1 MILSRGLIAS
11 CQAYEGDPLF
21 GSQYMAAMA
30 KAAEW
35 GGAIGIRANS
45 PQDIRA
51 IRKVT
56 CLPIIG
62 LYKIASASSQVYITP
77 DFKSAEA
84 IDKAGSDIIAI
95 DATPRPRP
103 NGVQLLDLISFIKQ
117 KLGKPV
123 MADISCL
130 EDALLAE
137 SLHVD
142 YISTTLSGY
151 TPHGRPMIEGPD
163 LELVAQ
169 IVQAVH
175 LPVVAEGRI
184 HEPAEAAQ
192 AITLGAHAVVI
203 GEAISRPEKITQRF
217 ISAMAVAVAKEI

>member
-1 MILSRGLIAS
+1 MFLSRGLIAS
-11 CQAYEGDPLF
+11 CQAYKGDPLF
-21 GSQYMAAMA
+21 GSQYMVAMA

-45 PQDIRA
+45 PQDIQA

-56 CLPIIG
+56 SLPIIG
-62 LYKIASASSQVYITP
+62 LYKIASDVSDVYITP
-77 DFKSAEA
+77 DFAAAEA
-84 IDKAGSDIIAI
+84 IDKAGCDIIAI

-103 NGVQLLDLISFIKQ
+103 QDVQLSDLITFIKE

-130 EDALLAE
+130 DDALLAE
-137 SLHVD
+137 SLNVD
-142 YISTTLSGY
+142 FISTTLSGY
-151 TPHGRPMIEGPD
+151 TVHGRPIIDGPD
-163 LELVAQ
+163 LELVGQ
-169 IVQAVH
+169 LVQAIH

-184 HEPAEAAQ
+184 HEPAQAAL

-217 ISAMAVAVAKEI
+217 LSAMAEAATKEI